1 MPTPIDDYIA
11 ERDGEVAERLR
22 AVAASIRAAVPAGTV
37 EEIKWRMP
45 AFMLGAEPLFFL
57 TAAKRHVSF
66 YPTSAAIAAF
76 VDPLEGLA
84 TTEHAIQLPHAQPL
98 PLDLVDEI
106 VAWRVAQ
113 LPAQGG

>member
-1 MPTPIDDYIA
+1 MTTPIDDYIA

-22 AVAASIRAAVPAGTV
+22 AVAASIRAAVPEGTV

-66 YPTSAAIAAF
+66 YPTSDAIAAF
-76 VDPLEGLA
+76 SDRLEGLT
-84 TTEHAIQLPHAQPL
+84 TTEHAIRLPHAQPL
-98 PLDLVDEI
+98 PLDLVEEI
-106 VAWRVAQ
+106 VGWRVAQ
-113 LPAQGG
+113 IAPQG